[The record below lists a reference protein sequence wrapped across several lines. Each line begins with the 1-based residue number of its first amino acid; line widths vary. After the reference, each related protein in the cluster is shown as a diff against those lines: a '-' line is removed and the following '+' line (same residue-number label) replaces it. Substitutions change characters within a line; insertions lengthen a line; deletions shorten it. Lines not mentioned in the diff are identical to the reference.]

1 MSVANCLNR
10 FDDKTLRGAL
20 AKCCASTAWIE
31 GMARSRPFPDDDA
44 AIMQAAENNWS
55 VLTPDDW
62 REAFTAHPKI
72 GDIDSL
78 RAKFA
83 ETRNWAGGEQAGVAA
98 ASEVTLERLAKLN
111 QEYEQKFGYIFII
124 CATGKSGDEML
135 AALEERLPNQSDDEI
150 KIAAGEQLKIT
161 KLRLEKL
168 VA

>member
-1 MSVANCLNR
+1 MSIANCLNR
-10 FDDKTLRGAL
+10 YDDKALRGAL
-20 AKCCASTAWIE
+20 AKCCASTAWVE
-31 GMARSRPFPDDDA
+31 GLARSRPFPDDDA
-44 AIMQAAENNWS
+44 AIMQAAENNWW

-83 ETRNWAGGEQAGVAA
+83 DTKNWAGGEQSGVAG
-98 ASEVTLERLAKLN
+98 ASEQTLQRLAKLN
-111 QEYEQKFGYIFII
+111 TEYEQKFGYIFII
-124 CATGKSGDEML
+124 CATGKSADEML
-135 AALEERLPNQSDDEI
+135 ASLEERLPNSPEDEI